1 MKKSIFL
8 MIAAV
13 AATVISCSKEN
24 SEPQLVVPEGY
35 SKVYFDAGVADT
47 KTSINGLSIEWT
59 GDEQINIWYKDA
71 AGTVCSTPAT
81 IESHEGKTAKLSAVL
96 PNDAPKDEFIA
107 ELNGVSDSSGKQP
120 FGTSTNRARYKVS
133 TEQTAGAAGFDP
145 DVFGM
150 GARWKRS
157 EDDTTPHFTFLSL
170 CSLLKINVT
179 NNANSAISKIT
190 LSCDNSIANST
201 YWSVRDAG
209 TLSLG
214 NSNATVYNTIALNAD
229 VHSGETKELYFI
241 VSAHSKEGAAK
252 LENMSLVFEFADT
265 RTRTYTNPNPL
276 DLGHSLS
283 TIGSFTIAE
292 EDLPKDE
299 SYYVP
304 FGASWDYTCLSAW
317 KNAGFKANEV
327 YAMSALEP
335 NQSAKAFVMASYDMT
350 VSSSTA
356 YWRGHD
362 SYFEFYAA
370 EAGTGVLTFRV
381 RLNKQA
387 SNTNPSVCRIKKNDE
402 EIFALTNTT
411 GDKKIE
417 KKQVTITV
425 EKGDKITVML
435 PNDSNTENRLVLAA
449 GASNGGTDPITWT
462 KQE

>member
-1 MKKSIFL
+1 MKKSLFL
-8 MIAAV
+8 MIAAA
-13 AATVISCSKEN
+13 AATLISCSKEN
-24 SEPQLVVPEGY
+24 AEPQSMIPEGY

-47 KTSINGLSIEWT
+47 KAFINGLSIEWT

-71 AGTVCSTPAT
+71 AGNVCNTPAE
-81 IESHEGKTAKLSAVL
+81 IEYCSGKTAKLSAVL
-96 PNDAPKDEFIA
+96 PNDAPKNEFIA
-107 ELNGVSDSSGKQP
+107 ELNGVSDSSEKQP
-120 FGTSTNRARYKVS
+120 FGSSTSRARYKVA
-133 TEQTAGAAGFDP
+133 TEQTAGANGFDP
-145 DVFGM
+145 EVFGM
-150 GARWKRS
+150 GARWKYS
-157 EDDTTPHFTFLSL
+157 DEDTTPHFTFISL

-201 YWSVRDAG
+201 YWSIRDDG

-214 NSNATVYNTIALNAD
+214 NSNNTVYNTIALNAD

-241 VSAHSKEGAAK
+241 VSAQSKEGAAK
-252 LENMSLVFEFADT
+252 LENMSLAFEFADT
-265 RTRTYTNPNPL
+265 RTRTYTNSNPL